1 MNSEFWVRVIKDYFE
16 KELPPT
22 IKRDY
27 IIPLENPIN
36 RSITLTGGR
45 RTGKTFEIYNI
56 IKKILENNEKEQTLY
71 INFERADILPTIE
84 DLNTIKK
91 TYFEIVPEN
100 KKTWF
105 FLDEI
110 QNVKKWES
118 FVRQCL
124 DENINVFLTGS
135 SSKLLSKEIA
145 TSMRGRNLSYKI
157 YPFSFKEY
165 LNTKEIPIKKYYST
179 KETNKIKKA
188 LQEYIKYGGYPE
200 TIIYPEQKEK
210 LLIEILNT
218 TIYKDVAERER
229 IRNIKALKLTM
240 NALINSTEFSTHK
253 YYKFLKTQGIKT
265 SKNTIYNYIEYLK
278 DANIIYTNHK
288 NEQSYKKAEQSIP
301 KIYLIDNGIL
311 TINNIEDKG
320 RLLENMLFIELKRR
334 NQKVSYY
341 KTQTE
346 EIDFVIQKGKKT
358 IELIQASTNIEQ
370 INTKKRE
377 IKSLIKAS
385 KELKCNKLTIITLNQ
400 EETIKEQG
408 KTIKVK
414 PAWKWLLE
422 K

>member
-118 FVRQCL
+118 FVRQCI

>member
-1 MNSEFWVRVIKDYFE
+1 MNSEFWARVIKDYFE
-16 KELPPT
+16 KELPHT
-22 IKRDY
+22 IKREY
-27 IIPLENPIN
+27 VIPLENPIN

-56 IKKILENNEKEQTLY
+56 IKKILKNNKKEQTLY
-71 INFERADILPTIE
+71 INFERSDILPTIE

-91 TYFEIVPEN
+91 IYFEIVPEN

-110 QNVKKWES
+110 QNVKNWEN

-124 DENINVFLTGS
+124 DENINIFLTGS

-145 TSMRGRNLSYKI
+145 TSMRGRNLTYSI

-165 LNTKEIPIKKYYST
+165 LNAKEIQTKKYYST
-179 KETNKIKKA
+179 KEINKIKKA
-188 LQEYIKYGGYPE
+188 LQEYLLYGGYPE

-218 TIYKDVAERER
+218 TIYKDVAEREK

-253 YYKFLKTQGIKT
+253 YYNFLKTQGIKL

-288 NEQSYKKAEQSIP
+288 NEHSYKKAEQSIP

-320 RLLENMLFIELKRR
+320 RLLENMIFIELKRR
-334 NQKVSYY
+334 NHKISYY

-346 EIDFVIQKGKKT
+346 EIDFVIQKGKKIT
-358 IELIQASTNIEQ
+358 ELIQSSISIEQ
-370 INTKKRE
+370 LNTKERE
-377 IKSLIKAS
+377 IKALIKAS
-385 KELKCNKLTIITLNQ
+385 KELKCNKLTIINLNQ

-422 K
+422 E